1 MQEIFK
7 SLAKPRLPEVP
18 KDKIIKNSINLSEQ
32 NHRAMTEIC
41 GAIHGVIL
49 RKRAIAD
56 ICQMLVGK
64 GGPADE
70 ATEAVLTYLMDH
82 PDGSDEELENQITNH
97 PARFR
102 LENVGGIYGKRA
114 KAGFFDEKRS
124 DLLRS
129 AALYR
134 KDLFRGRT
142 PEQCRAINALIVGR
156 KPSAGIVFG
165 MLVELGLATSKR
177 ENIKLGKVHEEET
190 TKTAALEIRSSVWQ
204 EVKQIHA
211 ESSIANY
218 VIVAGLLRFSLAR
231 YETRDLIL
239 EAFICPVRELSLKK

>member
-1 MQEIFK
+1 MQEIFN

-18 KDKIIKNSINLSEQ
+18 RDRIIKNSINLSEE

-56 ICQMLVGK
+56 GCQILVGK
-64 GGPADE
+64 GGPAEE
-70 ATEAVLTYLMDH
+70 ATRAVFSYLIEH
-82 PDGSDEELENQITNH
+82 PDGTDDELADQITKH
-97 PARFR
+97 PGRFR

-124 DLLRS
+124 DLIRS
-129 AALYR
+129 ANLYR
-134 KDLFRGRT
+134 KDLFAGRT
-142 PEQCRAINALIVGR
+142 PEQCRAIHDLIVGR

-177 ENIKLGKVHEEET
+177 ENIRLGKVHEEDT
-190 TKTAALEIRSSVWQ
+190 IKTASLEIRSSVWQ

>member
-1 MQEIFK
+1 
-7 SLAKPRLPEVP
+7 
-18 KDKIIKNSINLSEQ
+18 
-32 NHRAMTEIC
+32 MTEIC

-56 ICQMLVGK
+56 ICEMLVGK
-64 GGPADE
+64 GSSASTWRRPEE
-70 ATEAVLTYLMDH
+70 ATAAVFKYLIDN
-82 PDGSDEELENQITNH
+82 PNGSDDELAELITRK
-97 PARFR
+97 PAQFK

-114 KAGFFDEKRS
+114 KPGFFDEKRS
-124 DLLRS
+124 DLIRS

-134 KDLFRGRT
+134 RDLFAGRT
-142 PEQCRAINALIVGR
+142 PEQCEAIHNLIVGR

-177 ENIKLGKVHEEET
+177 ENIRLGKVHEEDT
-190 TKTAALEIRSSVWQ
+190 KKTAALEIRSSVWQ

-211 ESSIANY
+211 ETSIANY

-239 EAFICPVRELSLKK
+239 EAFICPARELSLKK